1 MYKYI
6 YIYTHTCVI
15 YICTYNVCSYVESMC
30 QSLLCQ
36 WPGGAERLFEGP
48 VGSAALAFNTSF
60 IQFHLVISCI
70 LRILWNLLHIYIHT
84 SSIYIYVSINS
95 PIHSCISQSMRW
107 ALIPPP
113 LWSIYQLSTLLS
125 LQLYVNLDWKSDLS
139 LCTET
144 NADPVHPFRVLWNQ
158 LYDIEGIVFMH
169 LFVHPCINLS
179 CSLHVSNGDIS
190 LCLLVIEAQLRD
202 KSEKEELYRLRQ
214 ALNSTCSTC
223 KRCSVRHCLRPK
235 LKGRRASTLCSVSVT
250 IWTLFHKPL
259 FLSKDLGQRSG

>member
-1 MYKYI
+1 MQLCRIYVSVFALSMARRSWATLWRPCGECCSGFQCEFHPVSLSYLMYSENSMEPI
-6 YIYTHTCVI
+6 VYIYTSII
-15 YICTYNVCSYVESMC
+15 Y
-30 QSLLCQ
+30 
-36 WPGGAERLFEGP
+36 
-48 VGSAALAFNTSF
+48 
-60 IQFHLVISCI
+60 
-70 LRILWNLLHIYIHT
+70 
-84 SSIYIYVSINS
+84 IYIYVSINS

-107 ALIPPP
+107 ALTPPP

-125 LQLYVNLDWKSDLS
+125 LQLYVYLDWKSDLS
-139 LCTET
+139 LSTET
-144 NADPVHPFRVLWNQ
+144 NADPVHPIRVLWNQ

-179 CSLHVSNGDIS
+179 CSLHVSNGDVS

-223 KRCSVRHCLRPK
+223 KCCSVRHCLRPK

-259 FLSKDLGQRSG
+259 FATKNLGQRSG